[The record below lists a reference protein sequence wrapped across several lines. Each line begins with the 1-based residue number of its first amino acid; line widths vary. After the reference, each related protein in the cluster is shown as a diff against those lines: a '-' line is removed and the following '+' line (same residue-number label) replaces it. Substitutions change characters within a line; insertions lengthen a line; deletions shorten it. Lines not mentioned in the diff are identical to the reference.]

1 MPYYY
6 PQKQWLAF
14 VKILPEYFVIIA
26 LEITEGKTYSLLVNS
41 HQSIKVT
48 LRISQ
53 STFIIE
59 FKIEVKFSLVDVNFV
74 LEETCHVWHVL
85 KEGRFQE
92 RYLAVK
98 ARNLSY
104 LVYEV
109 QNAWGNVDNL
119 DAHNFEELPQ
129 KLTGLLN
136 EIDH

>member
-1 MPYYY
+1 M
-6 PQKQWLAF
+6 
-14 VKILPEYFVIIA
+14 
-26 LEITEGKTYSLLVNS
+26 
-41 HQSIKVT
+41 
-48 LRISQ
+48 
-53 STFIIE
+53 
-59 FKIEVKFSLVDVNFV
+59 
-74 LEETCHVWHVL
+74 
-85 KEGRFQE
+85 
-92 RYLAVK
+92 AVK